1 MEVLTTTPFGRRPV
15 TAGLI
20 ERAQAARAE
29 AVLPA
34 VNKWEILRALT
45 EAKKAFGLSAGS
57 LTVMN
62 ALLSFHRGDTLTDD
76 GLVVFPSNRTLA
88 SRAHGMPEST
98 LRRHLGHLVS
108 VGLIA
113 RHDSPNG
120 KRYAVR
126 RDGEIARAF
135 GFDLRPLLLR
145 GHEIFETAQDAKDMA
160 DRIKR
165 AREHA
170 ALMKRDCWKLL
181 EYVRE
186 KGLSGP
192 WDTLQDAL
200 EAAQKRLRR
209 VLDLC
214 QVEALCDALSEAL
227 LRFEAMLTPK
237 TKEAPVDTN
246 EMSGCDSQNERHIQ
260 NSNKD
265 TFDSERGTEETNVEP
280 DVVKQQTAVPVELVM
295 QACPDVAPYAQ
306 QTIRQSHQLVETA
319 HFLHRMMGISP
330 DVWQN
335 AMRAMGPEAA
345 SVTLAC
351 ILQKIDTIRNPGGY
365 LRVLTKKAEAG
376 AFSAWPM
383 VRALLGQGAHAAS

>member
-62 ALLSFHRGDTLTDD
+62 ALLSFHRGETLSDD

-98 LRRHLGHLVS
+98 LRRHLAHLVS
-108 VGLIA
+108 AGLID

-145 GHEIFETAQDAKDMA
+145 AHEIFEAAQDAKDMA
-160 DRIKR
+160 ERIKR

-186 KGLSGP
+186 KGIAGP
-192 WDTLQDAL
+192 WETLEDAL
-200 EAAQKRLRR
+200 GASQKRLRR
-209 VLDLC
+209 VLDLG

-227 LRFEAMLTPK
+227 LRIEAMLTPSAK
-237 TKEAPVDTN
+237 TNRAETN
-246 EMSGCDSQNERHIQ
+246 KMSGCDNQNERHIQ
-260 NSNKD
+260 NSNKN
-265 TFDSERGTEETNVEP
+265 TFESERGLEDGKEAPKAVNSKKP
-280 DVVKQQTAVPVELVM
+280 VPVELVM
-295 QACPDVAPYAQ
+295 QACPDLAPYAQ
-306 QTIRQSHQLVETA
+306 ETIQQNHQLVETA

-351 ILQKIDTIRNPGGY
+351 ILQKIETIRNPGGY
-365 LRVLTKKAEAG
+365 LRALTKKAEAG
-376 AFSAWPM
+376 SFSAWPM
-383 VRALLGQGAHAAS
+383 VKALLGQGAKTAS

>member
-29 AVLPA
+29 AVLPE

-62 ALLSFHRGDTLTDD
+62 ALLSFHRGETLSDD

-98 LRRHLGHLVS
+98 LRRHLAHLVS
-108 VGLIA
+108 VGLID

-145 GHEIFETAQDAKDMA
+145 GHEIFEAARDAKDIA
-160 DRIKR
+160 ERIKR

-186 KGLSGP
+186 KGIAGP
-192 WDTLQDAL
+192 WKTLEDAL
-200 EAAQKRLRR
+200 GAAQKRLRR
-209 VLDLC
+209 VLDLG

-237 TKEAPVDTN
+237 DAKAPANTN
-246 EMSGCDSQNERHIQ
+246 EMSGCDNQNERHIQ
-260 NSNKD
+260 SSNKN
-265 TFDSERGTEETNVEP
+265 TFESERGLEEGKEVPKAINSKKP
-280 DVVKQQTAVPVELVM
+280 VPVELVM
-295 QACPDVAPYAQ
+295 QACPDLAPYAQ
-306 QTIRQSHQLVETA
+306 ETIRQNYQLVETA

-351 ILQKIDTIRNPGGY
+351 ILQKIETIRNPGGY
-365 LRVLTKKAEAG
+365 LRALTKKAEAG
-376 AFSAWPM
+376 SFSAWPM
-383 VRALLGQGAHAAS
+383 VKALLGQGAKTGS